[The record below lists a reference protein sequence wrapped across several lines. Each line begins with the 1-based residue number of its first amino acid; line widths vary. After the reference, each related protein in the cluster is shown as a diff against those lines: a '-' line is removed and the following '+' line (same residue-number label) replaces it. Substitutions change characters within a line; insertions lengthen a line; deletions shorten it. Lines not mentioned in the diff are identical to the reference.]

1 MPVGQMGKTTPRFLF
16 GQHLDQQIEGV
27 DRRQER
33 QQMHPPKL
41 GRAKESTSATA
52 LRLRE
57 LLVNPGVGN
66 VGRESLEQCV
76 GSSGWQQRIHGRQN
90 YRKNSCASVA
100 ISHTHFSCTS

>member
-41 GRAKESTSATA
+41 GRAKE
-52 LRLRE
+52 
-57 LLVNPGVGN
+57 
-66 VGRESLEQCV
+66 
-76 GSSGWQQRIHGRQN
+76 
-90 YRKNSCASVA
+90 
-100 ISHTHFSCTS
+100 